1 MRVSARTE
9 YALLAMMEIAVH
21 QGGTPLQSKDIAAR
35 AGIPKPFLD
44 QLLLDLRRSGLIR
57 SIRGPGGGYALGRP
71 ASDITVRDVIEVV
84 EGPVLNTQC
93 GIKTP
98 DGSPCRRLAM
108 CALLELWRHVDRSI
122 GEVLSGT
129 TLQDLAERQHHL
141 DGQQMY
147 HI

>member
-9 YALLAMMEIAVH
+9 YALLALMEIAAH
-21 QGGTPLQSKDIAAR
+21 SADTPLQSKDIAAR

-44 QLLLDLRRSGLIR
+44 QLLMDLRRSGLIR

-71 ASDITVRDVIEVV
+71 AAEVTVRDVIEVV
-84 EGPVLNTQC
+84 EGHVLHTQC
-93 GIKTP
+93 GIKAP
-98 DGSPCRRLAM
+98 DGSPCRRLAL
-108 CALLELWRHVDRSI
+108 CALLEVWRRVDRSI
-122 GEVLSGT
+122 IEVLSRT
-129 TLQDLAERQHHL
+129 TLADLAERQHHL